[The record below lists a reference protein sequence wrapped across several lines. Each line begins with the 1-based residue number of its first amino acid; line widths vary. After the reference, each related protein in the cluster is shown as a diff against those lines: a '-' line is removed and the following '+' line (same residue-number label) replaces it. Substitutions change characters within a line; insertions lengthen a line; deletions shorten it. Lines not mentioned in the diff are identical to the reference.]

1 MELQEKLP
9 SIRKQGLG
17 LAAISYDS
25 PAILKHFADR
35 KKISYPLLS
44 DPQSKVIRNYG
55 ILSEGVPANTP
66 AAVEDRFKPG
76 GQWFGV
82 PIPGTFIIRPD
93 GVVVSKYFEDDYRE
107 RYTASDIL
115 VRQYGEGGVAGET
128 KETKHLTLSSSA
140 SLERVKMGERI
151 ALVLDVELKPQMHV
165 YAPGVKDYMPIEWD
179 LQESPAIKVH
189 PAAYPKSKKLRLE
202 AIKETVP
209 VYEGKFRVTRDV
221 TIGSDS
227 AVKPLLDE
235 KGELVI
241 TGTFHYQACDE
252 RMCYFPQAVPVKW
265 MLKYDSLDQ
274 ERVPAELR
282 R

>member
-1 MELQEKLP
+1 VELQAKLP
-9 SIRKQGLG
+9 GIQKQQLG

-35 KKISYPLLS
+35 KKISFALLS
-44 DPQSKVIRNYG
+44 DPQSKVIRDYG
-55 ILSEGVPANTP
+55 VLSEGVPPNTP

-82 PIPGTFIIRPD
+82 PIPGTFIIGPD

-115 VRQYGEGGVAGET
+115 VREYGESGSTGET
-128 KETKHLTLSSSA
+128 KETKHLKLTTSSSSA
-140 SLERVKMGERI
+140 SVKMGQRI
-151 ALVLDVELKPQMHV
+151 ALVLDVDLKSQMHV
-165 YAPGVKDYMPIEWD
+165 YAPGVQGYVPIEWD
-179 LQESPAIKVH
+179 LQESPAIKIR
-189 PAAYPKSKKLRLE
+189 PAAYPGSKKLRLK

-209 VYEGKFRVTRDV
+209 VYEGRFRVARDV
-221 TIGSDS
+221 TIGSDA
-227 AVKPLLDE
+227 AVKPLLNE
-235 KGELVI
+235 KRELVI
-241 TGTFHYQACDE
+241 HGTFRYQACDE
-252 RMCYFPQAVPVKW
+252 RICYLPQTIPVMW
-265 MLKYDSLDQ
+265 TLQYEALDQ